1 MQINITCLRL
11 YFILSPVRCS
21 NYNFK
26 VMWIFYLLVCMYIFS
41 HLQAVLRMK
50 SSPLTPQEIV
60 RIQEVIRQPH
70 PSAILIGNC
79 SRMLSINLNPQGLKY
94 FKYDWM
100 SVWKFI
106 VPYRDPSS
114 LSRQWRT
121 ALGIQKSYKLDAVKN
136 EKRRLYETK
145 RKSREQ
151 LTSAREVCLPV
162 ATSQI
167 IEPNSDMC
175 AEACTFFHSSVPP
188 HTWYNTR
195 CLKSTDKYAAISF
208 S

>member
-1 MQINITCLRL
+1 
-11 YFILSPVRCS
+11 
-21 NYNFK
+21 
-26 VMWIFYLLVCMYIFS
+26 MYIFS

-70 PSAILIGNC
+70 PFATLIGNC
-79 SRMLSINLNPQGLKY
+79 TRMLSINLNPQGLKY

-100 SVWKFI
+100 SVWQFI

-121 ALGIQKSYKLDAVKN
+121 SLGIQKSYKLDAVKN
-136 EKRRLYETK
+136 EKRRLYESK

-151 LTSAREVCLPV
+151 LTSGKEVCLPM

-167 IEPNSDMC
+167 IEP
-175 AEACTFFHSSVPP
+175 T
-188 HTWYNTR
+188 HTLYLYSPFIAYCRTVLVLPRSMTIRSEMNWSIIQVKHIYM
-195 CLKSTDKYAAISF
+195 KDF
-208 S
+208 